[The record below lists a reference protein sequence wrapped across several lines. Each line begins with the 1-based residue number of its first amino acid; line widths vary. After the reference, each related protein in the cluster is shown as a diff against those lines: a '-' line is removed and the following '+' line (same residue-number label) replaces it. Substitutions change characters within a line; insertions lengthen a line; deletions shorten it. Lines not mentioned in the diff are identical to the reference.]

1 MWNYF
6 FRVCVLNRT
15 SVYLHLIVYV
25 IDQLRTVF
33 FILAWKL
40 AINLVSREN
49 FQLKNTFTAVL
60 QLSQKAAINF
70 DMPTINVKNR
80 LGGLAQMDETK
91 KEY

>member
-33 FILAWKL
+33 FILAEQ
-40 AINLVSREN
+40 AIR
-49 FQLKNTFTAVL
+49 
-60 QLSQKAAINF
+60 
-70 DMPTINVKNR
+70 
-80 LGGLAQMDETK
+80 
-91 KEY
+91 